1 MLKIMIVDDEFYFRE
16 ALKISIPWQ
25 ELGFSICGEAKNG
38 KDALE
43 KAEALNPDIMIVDI
57 NMPVM
62 DGLELVQNIKEK
74 GIESKIIILT
84 GHSEFG
90 YAKQAVALGV
100 YNYIL
105 KPVNEEELIKTLL
118 DLRTLI
124 DKEKSIKIEIDS
136 LKRQVKDSLPTLK
149 DKLLN
154 ELLQGSL
161 IRKENEIRKKME
173 YLNINI
179 DSKYY
184 RAVTIEIDREESQ
197 AWNDEEMQLWKFAV
211 SNIAGEILTGC
222 FNNYEL
228 CYDNDDR
235 ICIILGSN
243 ESDKWDGFS
252 QLLERKLEWIMDAV
266 CKHLN
271 FTVTIGVGSEKNSL
285 HEISSSYKESLVAL
299 KNKLTVGKNRVIA
312 YNSVADS
319 EIGVNLFSAGHRNQ
333 LLMDMRTGNDNE
345 VMNLVNQ
352 IFKEIRAKNIHHE
365 ILYVICIELVSAC
378 LEFIVE
384 IGLSIKDILPNN
396 QINIIEEIRS
406 KGSLDE
412 IEKLVEGIFRDTL
425 EAFKRTRSSKATRLI
440 EEVKRYIRENYQND
454 ELSVNEIARNLFVN
468 YAHLCFVFKRET
480 GTTINEYLTEFRVG
494 KAKELFDAGNT
505 LILDVASRVGYTDAN
520 YFGKCFK
527 KYYGLPPSKYIE
539 NIRQ

>member
-1 MLKIMIVDDEFYFRE
+1 
-16 ALKISIPWQ
+16 
-25 ELGFSICGEAKNG
+25 
-38 KDALE
+38 
-43 KAEALNPDIMIVDI
+43 
-57 NMPVM
+57 
-62 DGLELVQNIKEK
+62 
-74 GIESKIIILT
+74 
-84 GHSEFG
+84 
-90 YAKQAVALGV
+90 
-100 YNYIL
+100 
-105 KPVNEEELIKTLL
+105 
-118 DLRTLI
+118 
-124 DKEKSIKIEIDS
+124 
-136 LKRQVKDSLPTLK
+136 
-149 DKLLN
+149 
-154 ELLQGSL
+154 
-161 IRKENEIRKKME
+161 
-173 YLNINI
+173 
-179 DSKYY
+179 
-184 RAVTIEIDREESQ
+184 
-197 AWNDEEMQLWKFAV
+197 
-211 SNIAGEILTGC
+211 
-222 FNNYEL
+222 
-228 CYDNDDR
+228 
-235 ICIILGSN
+235 
-243 ESDKWDGFS
+243 
-252 QLLERKLEWIMDAV
+252 
-266 CKHLN
+266 
-271 FTVTIGVGSEKNSL
+271 
-285 HEISSSYKESLVAL
+285 
-299 KNKLTVGKNRVIA
+299 
-312 YNSVADS
+312 
-319 EIGVNLFSAGHRNQ
+319 
-333 LLMDMRTGNDNE
+333 
-345 VMNLVNQ
+345 MNLVNQ